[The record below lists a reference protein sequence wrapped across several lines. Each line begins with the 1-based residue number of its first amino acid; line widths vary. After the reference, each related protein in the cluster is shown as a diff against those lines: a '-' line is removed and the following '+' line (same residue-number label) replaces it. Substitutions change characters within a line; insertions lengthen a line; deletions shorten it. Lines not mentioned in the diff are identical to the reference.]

1 MCTFICVCH
10 NVLHCPTQNFMIE
23 NFGLPPK
30 GETNWCAVLLSLL
43 SLIHLIAAMTPCMYD
58 ANIEYINWNISLD
71 ANPVKP
77 PKNILVEKTLMDWL
91 LYALG

>member
-1 MCTFICVCH
+1 
-10 NVLHCPTQNFMIE
+10 
-23 NFGLPPK
+23 
-30 GETNWCAVLLSLL
+30 
-43 SLIHLIAAMTPCMYD
+43 MTPCMYD